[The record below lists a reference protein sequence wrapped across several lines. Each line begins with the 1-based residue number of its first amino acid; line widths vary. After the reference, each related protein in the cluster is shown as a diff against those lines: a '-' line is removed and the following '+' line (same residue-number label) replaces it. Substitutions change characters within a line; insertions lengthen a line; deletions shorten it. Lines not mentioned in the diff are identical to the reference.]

1 MKNICKS
8 ASRKKNALSR
18 LSFFLTYR
26 PSYLLIWMFSSI
38 RSCRKINKLH
48 ERSLRLCHNDYTSS
62 FDELLSKKDLV
73 NIDIRYIQLLMIE
86 IFKSLKG
93 ISPPIMNEILRLRN
107 ILYTM
112 QRATFMATTTC
123 KNKEK

>member
-1 MKNICKS
+1 
-8 ASRKKNALSR
+8 
-18 LSFFLTYR
+18 
-26 PSYLLIWMFSSI
+26 MFSSI

-93 ISPPIMNEILRLRN
+93 ISPPIMNEILRLRT
-107 ILYTM
+107 ILYTI

-123 KNKEK
+123 KNKEN